1 MGSRLWIAGAV
12 HFISCGR
19 GVYEGQEYGSGRLGP
34 AWLLSVG
41 DAEWFAAASRKVTSP
56 SRWTDR
62 GIVSLAAFATALEK
76 VTATLKKISRY
87 GASALV

>member
-1 MGSRLWIAGAV
+1 MKAKSMVAAGWARP
-12 HFISCGR
+12 SAR
-19 GVYEGQEYGSGRLGP
+19 
-34 AWLLSVG
+34 LLSVG
-41 DAEWFAAASRKVTSP
+41 DAEKFAAASRKVTSP